1 MKRLIALLSMDA
13 FNCWVGF
20 AEEGVKADFA
30 DFNHKAVS
38 FRKEV
43 KGLLTTFQ
51 NQVLYL
57 Q

>member
-1 MKRLIALLSMDA
+1 MDA
-13 FNCWVGF
+13 FYCWDGF

>member
-1 MKRLIALLSMDA
+1 MKRLITLLSMDA
-13 FNCWVGF
+13 INCWGGF
-20 AEEGVKADFA
+20 AEERVKADFA
-30 DFNHKAVS
+30 DFNYRTVPL
-38 FRKEV
+38 REEV